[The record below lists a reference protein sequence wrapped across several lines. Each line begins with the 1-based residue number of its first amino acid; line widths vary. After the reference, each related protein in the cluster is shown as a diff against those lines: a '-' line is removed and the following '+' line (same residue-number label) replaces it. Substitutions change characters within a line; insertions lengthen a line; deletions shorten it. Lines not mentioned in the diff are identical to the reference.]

1 MLALLGLKEST
12 KCQGTGLIS
21 FVISRVGYILF
32 DFEKKNKKKTKF
44 FRIKTCF
51 QTFLKKFNCWTND
64 ITQK

>member
-32 DFEKKNKKKTKF
+32 NFAKKQNKKNKF
-44 FRIKTCF
+44 FQIKTS
-51 QTFLKKFNCWTND
+51 LVSKLL
-64 ITQK
+64 

>member
-32 DFEKKNKKKTKF
+32 NFAKKKKTKKNKF
-44 FRIKTCF
+44 FQINNCF
-51 QTFLKKFNCWTND
+51 QTF
-64 ITQK
+64 